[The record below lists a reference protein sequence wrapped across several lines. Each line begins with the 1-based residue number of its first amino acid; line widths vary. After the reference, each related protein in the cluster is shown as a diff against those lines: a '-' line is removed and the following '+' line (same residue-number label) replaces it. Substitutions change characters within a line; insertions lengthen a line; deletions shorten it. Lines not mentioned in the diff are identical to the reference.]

1 MVFSS
6 SFMVTF
12 FKGAVMCLS
21 VFSAV
26 NQVAIIFGR
35 QPMDRAVVDLYRSA
49 TGIEKD
55 EDFVRRLLELLSVS
69 KEFPVPADFAKPSPL
84 ALGVPAGGAI
94 SSEARTVAQEVA

>member
-1 MVFSS
+1 MF
-6 SFMVTF
+6 
-12 FKGAVMCLS
+12 LS

-35 QPMDRAVVDLYRSA
+35 PPMDRAVVDLYRSA

-69 KEFPVPADFAKPSPL
+69 KEFPVPADFARPAPHASGAHAGSAINPE
-84 ALGVPAGGAI
+84 ALHAG
-94 SSEARTVAQEVA
+94 QEVAHV